1 MKQVVGISLGSSQ
14 RDHTAVV
21 NIMGHDCRVERIGT
35 DGDIEKMIAIIKD
48 LDGKVDA
55 FGLGGIDRYIYAVD
69 RRYEFHDARRIVQ
82 AARKTRLWMVRF
94 KNTLE
99 RRVIEHWRNIPI
111 HSRVPRR
118 F

>member
-1 MKQVVGISLGSSQ
+1 M
-14 RDHTAVV
+14 
-21 NIMGHDCRVERIGT
+21 N
-35 DGDIEKMIAIIKD
+35 AIIKD

-82 AARKTRLWMVRF
+82 AARKTPIVDGSGL

-99 RRVIEHWRNIPI
+99 RRVISTWRNLYRSIPGFQEGLMI
-111 HSRVPRR
+111 CAWIGWGWRR
-118 F
+118 PWVKLAVK